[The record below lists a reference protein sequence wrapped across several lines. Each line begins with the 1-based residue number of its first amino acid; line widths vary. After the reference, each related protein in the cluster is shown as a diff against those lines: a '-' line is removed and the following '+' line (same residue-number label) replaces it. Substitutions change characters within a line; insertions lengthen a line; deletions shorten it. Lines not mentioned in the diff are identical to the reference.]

1 MIESW
6 HNLMMGFATAL
17 KPGYFLICLAGSV
30 MGTLTGILPGFGP
43 LAAMAILLSF
53 TLRLDAT
60 GAMILFAGIYY
71 GAMYGGSTTSILLN
85 IPGEAASVVT
95 CIDGYK
101 MAQKGRGGAALAVS
115 AVGSFVAGNVSII
128 GLMFAS
134 TQLARVALRFG
145 PPEFFAIGACGL
157 IILIRIS
164 HGSMLKSLIM
174 VLLGLA
180 LSMVGMD
187 TITGVNR
194 FTFGIYDLGQ
204 GVDFLP
210 VAMGL
215 FGIAE
220 VMSTATGSEDRNYIR
235 VRLREM
241 FPTLE
246 EWRRSVGPVLRGSV
260 LGFLIGL
267 IPGPAPVISTFTS
280 YLTEKK
286 LSSRPDEFGEGAIEG
301 VAGPEAANNA
311 SVGGAYVP
319 LLGLGVPFSPH
330 MAIVLGALMLQ
341 GITPGP
347 GMITEKPE
355 LFWGLMASMYLGNF
369 MLLIL
374 NLPLIGVFLSV
385 LKIPRGLL
393 LPLIVVFCLV
403 GVYSINSS
411 FVDLMVL
418 AVFGLLGYLFRR
430 IGFEPAPLVLALVIG
445 PMIETSLRQTLKM
458 SGGDASV
465 FFLRPICAVLYLIV
479 LAVFLIPYAIRRLRP
494 ERRNKRE

>member
-1 MIESW
+1 M
-6 HNLMMGFATAL
+6 
-17 KPGYFLICLAGSV
+17 
-30 MGTLTGILPGFGP
+30 
-43 LAAMAILLSF
+43 
-53 TLRLDAT
+53 
-60 GAMILFAGIYY
+60 
-71 GAMYGGSTTSILLN
+71 
-85 IPGEAASVVT
+85 VT
-95 CIDGYK
+95 CIDGYR

-115 AVGSFVAGNVSII
+115 AVGSFVAGTVSIV

-134 TQLARVALRFG
+134 NLLARVALKFG
-145 PPEFFAIGACGL
+145 PAEFFAIGVCGL

-164 HGSMLKSLIM
+164 HGSTLKSLIM
-174 VLLGLA
+174 VLLGLC

-194 FTFGIYDLGQ
+194 FTLGIYDLGQ

-220 VMSTATGSEDRNYIR
+220 VMFTTTQREERSYIR

-241 FPTLE
+241 FPTME
-246 EWRRSVGPVLRGSV
+246 EWRRSIAPIFRGSIM
-260 LGFLIGL
+260 GFLIGL

-280 YLTEKK
+280 YLTEKR
-286 LSSRPDEFGEGAIEG
+286 LSKKPEEFGEGAIEG

-347 GMITEKPE
+347 NMILEKPE
-355 LFWGLMASMYLGNF
+355 LFWGLMASMYVGNF
-369 MLLIL
+369 VLLIL
-374 NLPLIGVFLSV
+374 NLPLIGIFLSI
-385 LKIPRGLL
+385 LRIPRGLL
-393 LPLIVVFCLV
+393 LPLVVVFCLI

-411 FVDLMVL
+411 YVDLMVL

-430 IGFEPAPLVLALVIG
+430 IGFEPAPLILALVIG
-445 PMIETSLRQTLKM
+445 PMIETSMRQTLKM
-458 SGGDASV
+458 SGGDVSV
-465 FFLRPICAVLYLIV
+465 FFTRPICLVLYLIV
-479 LAVFLIPYAIRRLRP
+479 LAVFLVPGLYKTLRAKK
-494 ERRNKRE
+494 EEKE

>member
-1 MIESW
+1 MMDSW
-6 HNLMMGFATAL
+6 QNLMMGFSTAL
-17 KPGYFLICLAGSV
+17 QPRYLLICLGGSV
-30 MGTLTGILPGFGP
+30 MGTVTGILPGFGP
-43 LAAMAILLSF
+43 LAAMSILLSF
-53 TLRLDAT
+53 TLHLDAT

-95 CIDGYK
+95 CIDGYQ
-101 MAQKGRGGAALAVS
+101 MALKGRGGAALAVS
-115 AVGSFVAGNVSII
+115 AVGSFIAGNVSIV
-128 GLMFAS
+128 GLMLAANL
-134 TQLARVALRFG
+134 LARIALKFG
-145 PPEFFAIGACGL
+145 PPEFFAIGVCGL

-164 HGSMLKSLIM
+164 QGSLLKSLVM
-174 VLLGLA
+174 VLLGLCF
-180 LSMVGMD
+180 SMVGMD
-187 TITGVNR
+187 TITGINR

-220 VMSTATGSEDRNYIR
+220 VMVTATESENHSYIR
-235 VRLREM
+235 VKLREM
-241 FPTLE
+241 FPTRE
-246 EWRRSVGPVLRGSV
+246 EWRRSAGPIFRGSI

-280 YLTEKK
+280 YLTEKR
-286 LSSRPDEFGEGAIEG
+286 LSKRAAEFGQGAIEG

-319 LLGLGVPFSPH
+319 LLGLGIPFSPH

-347 GMITEKPE
+347 NMIVEKPA
-355 LFWGLMASMYLGNF
+355 LFWGLMASMYIGNF
-369 MLLIL
+369 VLLIL
-374 NLPLIGVFLSV
+374 NLPLIGIFLSI
-385 LKIPRGLL
+385 LRIPRGLL
-393 LPLIVVFCLV
+393 LPLIVVFCLI

-411 FVDLMVL
+411 YVDLMVL
-418 AVFGLLGYLFRR
+418 AVFGLLGYFFRR

-445 PMIETSLRQTLKM
+445 PMIETSMRQTLKM
-458 SGGDASV
+458 SGGDVMV
-465 FFLRPICAVLYLIV
+465 FFTRPICLVLYLIV
-479 LAVFLIPYAIRRLRP
+479 LAVFLGPGLYKTLELKRRH
-494 ERRNKRE
+494 KR

>member
-1 MIESW
+1 MESW
-6 HNLMMGFATAL
+6 HNLMMGFGVAL
-17 KPGYFLICLAGSV
+17 KPGYFLICLGGAV

-43 LAAMAILLSF
+43 LAAMAILLSL
-53 TLRLDAT
+53 TLKLDAT

-101 MAQKGRGGAALAVS
+101 MAQKGRGGAALAVA
-115 AVGSFVAGNVSII
+115 AVGSFVAGNVSIV
-128 GLMFAS
+128 GLMFVS
-134 TQLARVALRFG
+134 TSLARVALKFG
-145 PPEFFAIGACGL
+145 PPEFFAIGVCGL

-164 HGSMLKSLIM
+164 HGSMLKCLIM

-194 FTFGIYDLGQ
+194 FTFGVYDLGQ

-220 VMSTATGSEDRNYIR
+220 VMSTTIKPEDRSYIH

-241 FPTLE
+241 FPTVE
-246 EWRRSVGPVLRGSV
+246 EWRRSIGPILRGSV

-280 YLTEKK
+280 YLAEKR
-286 LSSRPDEFGEGAIEG
+286 LSRRPEEFGQGAIEG

-319 LLGLGVPFSPH
+319 LLGLGIPFSPH

-347 GMITEKPE
+347 NMIVEKPE

-369 MLLIL
+369 VLLIL

-385 LKIPRGLL
+385 LRVPRGLL
-393 LPLIVVFCLV
+393 LPLIVVFCVV

-411 FVDLMVL
+411 YVDLMVL
-418 AVFGLLGYLFRR
+418 AAFGLLGYIFRR

-458 SGGDASV
+458 SGGDVSL
-465 FFLRPICAVLYLIV
+465 FFTRAICMVLYLIV
-479 LAVFLIPYAIRRLRP
+479 VAVFLAPGLYRKIIFK
-494 ERRNKRE
+494 RRNKK